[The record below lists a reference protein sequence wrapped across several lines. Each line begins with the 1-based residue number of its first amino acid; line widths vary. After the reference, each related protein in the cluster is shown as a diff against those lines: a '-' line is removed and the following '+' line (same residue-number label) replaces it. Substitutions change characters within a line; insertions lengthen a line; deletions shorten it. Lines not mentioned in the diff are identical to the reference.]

1 MKATERVIHKQK
13 SPTMAKGN
21 RRAVLSVLPKVFWR
35 FSQRCWVMNTFIFKF
50 YYLMGQIYK
59 IMINFVYLLP

>member
-21 RRAVLSVLPKVFWR
+21 RRAVLRVLPKVFWR
-35 FSQRCWVMNTFIFKF
+35 FSKRCGVMNIFMFKNELF
-50 YYLMGQIYK
+50 SAANIQK
-59 IMINFVYLLP
+59 IMINFVYL

>member
-35 FSQRCWVMNTFIFKF
+35 FSKRCRVMNIFRFEKGLF
-50 YYLMGQIYK
+50 SAANIQK
-59 IMINFVYLLP
+59 IMINFVYL

>member
-21 RRAVLSVLPKVFWR
+21 RRAVLRVQPKFFWR
-35 FSQRCWVMNTFIFKF
+35 FSKRCRVMNIFMFKNGLF
-50 YYLMGQIYK
+50 SAANIQK
-59 IMINFVYLLP
+59 IMINFVYL